1 MAESEYWRLELVLSD
16 GTLISLLGDE
26 EDFVPVMDA
35 FVNGE
40 NFGRKKIC
48 GITDSA
54 DRALMIVA
62 IDPEAL
68 SAMTLVKL
76 YG

>member
-48 GITDSA
+48 GITDTA
-54 DRALMIVA
+54 DRAPMFVA

-68 SAMTLVKL
+68 SAITLVKL

>member
-1 MAESEYWRLELVLSD
+1 MAVPEYWRLTLVLSD
-16 GTLISLLGDE
+16 GSLITLLGSE
-26 EDFVPVMDA
+26 EDFIPVVDA

-40 NFGRKKIC
+40 NFGKKKIC
-48 GITDSA
+48 GITDTA
-54 DRALMIVA
+54 DRAPMVVA

-68 SAMTLVKL
+68 SAVTLVKL